1 MKINLTEGFVR
12 ALARNILFENN
23 ENIEIHEML
32 QEMNM
37 SPDLPA
43 GQSAAGKLNP
53 VHRAANT
60 RADIFNQSGPDTKSR
75 KERKFTRYKEEPE
88 LKDDL
93 IKLPIG
99 DNIVN
104 FEIENSFNSE
114 DKSMK
119 SIKRKKK

>member
-23 ENIEIHEML
+23 ENIEMHEML

-37 SPDLPA
+37 SPEKTASYGSNINPQAGNYKLP
-43 GQSAAGKLNP
+43 GFDRP
-53 VHRAANT
+53 
-60 RADIFNQSGPDTKSR
+60 GPNTKSR
-75 KERKFTRYKEEPE
+75 KERTKFTQYDKEPE

-99 DNIVN
+99 NNIVN
-104 FEIENSFNSE
+104 FEIENEINSE
-114 DKSMK
+114 DKNVK
-119 SIKRKKK
+119 SIKRKKR